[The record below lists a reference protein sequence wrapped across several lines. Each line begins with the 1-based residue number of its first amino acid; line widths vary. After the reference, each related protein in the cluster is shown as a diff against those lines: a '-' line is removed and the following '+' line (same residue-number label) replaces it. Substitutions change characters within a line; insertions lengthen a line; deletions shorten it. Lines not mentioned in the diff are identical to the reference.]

1 MVRGG
6 SVDGD
11 LNESEAGSDIEVA
24 RWGDS
29 QSGKPVTLIIN
40 YARRAWSGD
49 VQGVERVLDI
59 RLMLLWTCL
68 CL

>member
-1 MVRGG
+1 MKLP
-6 SVDGD
+6 DGEIVKV
-11 LNESEAGSDIEVA
+11 ESLYV
-24 RWGDS
+24 
-29 QSGKPVTLIIN
+29 IN
-40 YARRAWSGD
+40 YAHRARIAWSGD